1 MIAFLNKFFVD
12 KFFILY
18 FYISSSVTY
27 DFYITIFLNLIA
39 IFYFLLM
46 LYVLNF
52 IAFLRNNFFN
62 DLRVTKLIG
71 YLLGLSLKHDP
82 ERFKQIMGALA
93 YYGYTVLTVL
103 EVRSEEHTSELQ
115 SRPHL
120 VCRLLLEK
128 KNDSLDHIDT
138 VVVIAG
144 ECELNGQLLVLAS
157 RVSVQVD
164 VVHLQTHNESDGS
177 SDIAPA
183 AKASVE

>member
-27 DFYITIFLNLIA
+27 DFYITILLNLIA

-93 YYGYTVLTVL
+93 YYGYTVDRKSTRLN
-103 EVRSEEHTSELQ
+103 SITS
-115 SRPHL
+115 
-120 VCRLLLEK
+120 
-128 KNDSLDHIDT
+128 
-138 VVVIAG
+138 
-144 ECELNGQLLVLAS
+144 AS
-157 RVSVQVD
+157 RM
-164 VVHLQTHNESDGS
+164 
-177 SDIAPA
+177 P
-183 AKASVE
+183 